1 MEYFQFLLSQRA
13 CCSFF
18 FFFFQQFLAVVFF
31 GVPLCSFAV
40 SDTAL
45 WFDIDWNGGSQV
57 EALEELK
64 VSFQFCDRNDLSQRL
79 RNGGSLFALRTETDL
94 IACKFQRQ
102 GDAQLN
108 KCRTCT
114 IGFCAFLS
122 GERKKKWVWC
132 CCCFLLGRLRLSN
145 GLIYS
150 CSSPALRYTHP
161 AGGNDKHSLI
171 LLLFILYLTSLA
183 SPGSL
188 LLLVIATFFPL
199 QLSRRL

>member
-1 MEYFQFLLSQRA
+1 M
-13 CCSFF
+13 
-18 FFFFQQFLAVVFF
+18 FF
-31 GVPLCSFAV
+31 GVPLCSSAV

-45 WFDIDWNGGSQV
+45 WFDIDWNCGSQV

-64 VSFQFCDRNDLSQRL
+64 VSFQLCDRNDLSQRL
-79 RNGGSLFALRTETDL
+79 RNGGSSFALRTERDL
-94 IACKFQRQ
+94 ISCKFQRR
-102 GDAQLN
+102 GGAQPN

-122 GERKKKWVWC
+122 GEREKKKIQIRSQSVECC
-132 CCCFLLGRLRLSN
+132 CCCFLLGRLWPSN

-150 CSSPALRYTHP
+150 CSSPAMWSSHP

-188 LLLVIATFFPL
+188 LLLVMATFSPL